1 MSSEIIPANSTP
13 QGVDRQRG
21 YKTDRTRALWR
32 LAQSAAKQPGE
43 ALVSTA
49 VVCDDR
55 RVAVVMASRIR
66 LGRVSTVNNALAD
79 VNATGKMEAWA
90 EEHHFGHTIGMR
102 FLPKHPSLHRL
113 NAPYEVPTRP
123 TSEAREAANQ

>member
-1 MSSEIIPANSTP
+1 VSNEIIPANSTP

-32 LAQSAAKQPGE
+32 LAQGAAKQPGE

-49 VVCDDR
+49 VVCDGR
-55 RVAVVMASRIR
+55 RDAVVMASRIR
-66 LGRVSTVNNALAD
+66 LGRVSTINNALAD
-79 VNATGKMEAWA
+79 VNATGRLEAWA
-90 EEHHFGHTIGMR
+90 EEHHFGHTIGVR
-102 FLPKHPSLHRL
+102 FLPKHPPSRL

-123 TSEAREAANQ
+123 TSQARETANQ

>member
-32 LAQSAAKQPGE
+32 LAQGAAKQPGE

-49 VVCDDR
+49 VVCDGR
-55 RVAVVMASRIR
+55 RDAVVMASRIR
-66 LGRVSTVNNALAD
+66 LGRVGTINNALAD
-79 VNATGKMEAWA
+79 VNATGRLEAWA
-90 EEHHFGHTIGMR
+90 EEHHFGHTIGVR
-102 FLPKHPSLHRL
+102 FLPKHPPSRL
-113 NAPYEVPTRP
+113 NAPYEVA
-123 TSEAREAANQ
+123 TSAPWQARDPANQ